1 VGNII
6 GEGRSWCTT
15 DVLGKGSCIIGIGG
29 AGSMAVALPLF
40 RFWSGA
46 GTGMAGLVGAGAGFV
61 GQE

>member
-46 GTGMAGLVGAGAGFV
+46 GLVWQV
-61 GQE
+61 WLELELDL